1 MKFFMFPNRLTLTMN
16 LVFSKS
22 YLIGVTLQITV
33 ALLEVLHIFLKM
45 WRFSQ
50 NTFLIMI
57 PSPEKIFDCLLCGRK
72 LWLLLS
78 VQAAGSG
85 GGGRWEEGDREGR

>member
-1 MKFFMFPNRLTLTMN
+1 MFPNRLTLTMN

-57 PSPEKIFDCLLCGRK
+57 PSPEKYLIVYYVGESCGCY
-72 LWLLLS
+72 
-78 VQAAGSG
+78 
-85 GGGRWEEGDREGR
+85 